1 MKILSWIQNMVKSLW
16 KDVGNLFKPT
26 EDDYPES
33 GVQPFQGEP
42 YEDK

>member
-1 MKILSWIQNMVKSLW
+1 MVQSLW
-16 KDVGNLFKPT
+16 KDVGNLFQPNK
-26 EDDYPES
+26 DDYPES